1 MLSLL
6 KIKGILDQ
14 LSASER
20 RLADFIL
27 DNSHLLRD
35 YSSQQLADAVGIS
48 QSSVVKFCQKLGY
61 KGYPDLKLAI
71 TEAVVT
77 ASTMQREQQDSGSE
91 EGSIAQLAEH
101 LQQSLLQSLRNLLSI
116 NSEKTLNSAV
126 LLLDNADK
134 ILLAG
139 SAHSAVVAMDM
150 QCRLLELGKLAL
162 YHGDPAISLQLARTL
177 TAKSVV
183 LLISD
188 SGQNADILR
197 LEQYAKQRKLK
208 VISLTRFQTNAQS
221 AAADI
226 TLFTLGSE
234 ADEQLQQLITQ
245 QAQQHLCH
253 LLYFR
258 LCQRPVNQQLLTE
271 HKPLMDLLEKN

>member
-20 RLADFIL
+20 KLADFIL

-71 TEAVVT
+71 TEAIVT
-77 ASTMQREQQDSGSE
+77 ATTLQREQQDSGNE
-91 EGSIAQLAEH
+91 EGSLAQLAEH

-116 NSEKTLNSAV
+116 NTEKTLHQAIQ
-126 LLLDNADK
+126 LLDKADK
-134 ILLAG
+134 VLLAG
-139 SAHSAVVAMDM
+139 SSHSAVVATDM
-150 QCRLLELGKLAL
+150 QCRLLALGKMAL
-162 YHGDPAISLQLARTL
+162 YHSDPAISLQLARTL
-177 TAKSVV
+177 TTQSVL

-188 SGQNADILR
+188 CGQNTDILR
-197 LEQYAKQRKLK
+197 LEQYARQRKLK

-234 ADEQLQQLITQ
+234 ADAQLQQLITQ

-253 LLYFR
+253 LLYLG
-258 LCQRPVNQQLLTE
+258 LCQHPANRHHLTE
-271 HKPLMDLLEKN
+271 HAPLMALLEKN

>member
-6 KIKGILDQ
+6 KIKGMLDQ

-20 RLADFIL
+20 KLADFIL

-71 TEAVVT
+71 TEALVT
-77 ASTMQREQQDSGSE
+77 ATTLQREQPDSSRE
-91 EGSIAQLAEH
+91 EGSMAQLTEL
-101 LQQSLLQSLRNLLSI
+101 LQQTMVQNLRNLMNV
-116 NSEKTLNSAV
+116 NSESTLKHASQ
-126 LLLDNADK
+126 LLDQADK
-134 ILLAG
+134 ILVAG
-139 SAHSAVVAMDM
+139 SGHSAIVALDM

-162 YHGDPAISLQLARTL
+162 HHTDPALCLQLSRTL
-177 TAKSVV
+177 GKHSVV
-183 LLISD
+183 MLISD
-188 SGQNADILR
+188 CGQNADMLR
-197 LEQYAKQRKLK
+197 LEQFAKERQLY
-208 VISLTRFQTNAQS
+208 VISLTQFQSNAQS

-226 TLFTLGSE
+226 RLFTLGSD
-234 ADEQLQQLITQ
+234 ANTPFQHVMIQ

-253 LLYFR
+253 LLY
-258 LCQRPVNQQLLTE
+258 LYLSQRTANQQHLCELAPLLAR
-271 HKPLMDLLEKN
+271 LEKN